1 MNKIEALGCKKG
13 VVLSPSTPLSAI
25 KHYINRIDKLTIMSV
40 DPGFAGQPFIEEMLA
55 KISEAKEIKEKYGY
69 NYLIE
74 VDGSC
79 NQKTFKRLYDAG
91 TEVFIVGSS
100 GLFSKDPDLTKAWD
114 IMTEEFKTLT
124 GVEV

>member
-1 MNKIEALGCKKG
+1 M
-13 VVLSPSTPLSAI
+13 
-25 KHYINRIDKLTIMSV
+25 INS
-40 DPGFAGQPFIEEMLA
+40 FWNSFQ
-55 KISEAKEIKEKYGY
+55 AKEIKEKYGY